1 VSTAA
6 RALSTTLRRWVT
18 GIGLPRSRVRFQVA
32 AICYRIQDGDV
43 SFLLVRTRSG
53 RWTFPKGGV
62 DPGLSCAESAA
73 REAFEEAGVYGRI
86 APRPLMRYLHS
97 KRTSLREGR
106 RQEMTVEAYLLQV
119 LRQGTPLED
128 GREPT
133 WFSPEKARKRLA
145 DGRSAEYAEEIVAVI
160 DRALH
165 RILRHHR

>member
-18 GIGLPRSRVRFQVA
+18 GVPLSRVRFQVA
-32 AICYRIQDGDV
+32 CVCYRIKDGEV

-62 DPGLSCAESAA
+62 EPGLTCAESAA

-86 APRPLMRYLHS
+86 APRPLTRYLHS

-106 RQEMTVEAYLLQV
+106 RQELAVEAYLMQV

-133 WFSPEKARKRLA
+133 WFSPEKTRKRVLE
-145 DGRSAEYAEEIVAVI
+145 GRSAEYGEAIAAVV